1 MHNSSPYSRR
11 AKLFLILVALAAA
24 ALAALAM
31 IWYHGRSHRWIQ
43 LVSPAGETATEIVA
57 VNRVM
62 MPYVKTEQGNLYF
75 CSGSSWRDVCQPITP
90 AQLPINPVHP
100 KWLTC
105 PPPFP
110 ETPPAP
116 GEIIDAVEAGQCAEA
131 RTYSKVILLSDGA
144 LWLWRRTYSWVEPFT
159 IVTAGLLGL
168 LLGWGFGVFFINT
181 RRYLRTPVSVNA
193 K

>member
-1 MHNSSPYSRR
+1 MHKPTPYSRR
-11 AKLFLILVALAAA
+11 EKLFLIIIALAAA
-24 ALAALAM
+24 ALGVLAM
-31 IWYHGRSHRWIQ
+31 SGYFSRAHRWTRI
-43 LVSPAGETATEIVA
+43 VSPANETATEIVA

-62 MPYVKTEQGNLYF
+62 MPYVKTQQGNLYF
-75 CSGSSWRDVCQPITP
+75 CSGNSWRDACQPITP
-90 AQLPINPVHP
+90 AELPINNVHP

-110 ETPPAP
+110 QTPPAP
-116 GEIIDAVEAGQCAEA
+116 GEIVDAVEAGQCAEA
-131 RTYSKVILLSDGA
+131 KTYSKVILLRDGS

-159 IVTAGLLGL
+159 IGTAALLGL

-181 RRYLRTPVSVNA
+181 RRYLRSPAPA